1 MFPSRIPT
9 SAVVKSTVKASL
21 KGKGVSATL
30 AALTP
35 FCAYLLFY
43 ALISGFSMMLTGYLV
58 WVAVAV
64 LAIFFMFV
72 LHPVILGALR
82 YFWRLTDGADDSPS
96 EVFYYFGSLFL
107 YKRALK
113 CILLML
119 FKCFTALFTC
129 LLPYLIV
136 SVLSAAWVYQ
146 FLGTEMPLWVAGL
159 ALVQS
164 FLRMVG
170 IFAGLAVISRYY
182 LLPAITVMDDDMLLL
197 EALHISV
204 MVSRRSVSAFLGVI
218 VSLLGWGLLSLF
230 TAPLIYTA
238 PLFFGCY
245 AVHCRYALVNY
256 NLSLDFYA
264 KDNFNTAF

>member
-1 MFPSRIPT
+1 MM
-9 SAVVKSTVKASL
+9 
-21 KGKGVSATL
+21 GKRAPATL

-35 FCAYLLFY
+35 FIAYLLFY
-43 ALISGFSMMLTGYLV
+43 ALISGFSMILKGYLV
-58 WVAVAV
+58 WIAVA
-64 LAIFFMFV
+64 ASGAFFIFV
-72 LHPVILGALR
+72 LHPVILGTIR

-96 EVFYYFGSLFL
+96 EVFYYFNSFFR

-113 CILLML
+113 CVMLML

-129 LLPYLIV
+129 LLPYLIITM
-136 SVLSAAWVYQ
+136 LSAAWVYQ

-164 FLRMVG
+164 FLRVVG

-182 LLPAITVMDDDMLLL
+182 LLPAITVMDDDILLL

-204 MVSRRSVSAFLGVI
+204 MVSRRSVSSYLGII
-218 VSLLGWGLLSLF
+218 VSLFGWILLSLF

-245 AVHCRYALVNY
+245 AVHSRYALVNY

-264 KDNFNTAF
+264 KDKYSSVY